1 MQLPRPLCTEK
12 RGRTLFLGLF
22 LLGQSLDDFLLLGL
36 ELLFTALARF
46 LGLRPAGLSL
56 VPGKE
61 KMGELLGT
69 PKAES
74 TNQQPHTIPTL
85 TVGGAWVCTRHS
97 SMYL

>member
-1 MQLPRPLCTEK
+1 MQLASEALYTEK

-22 LLGQSLDDFLLLGL
+22 LLGQSLDDFLFLGL
-36 ELLFTALARF
+36 EPLFTALAGF

-69 PKAES
+69 PKLIQL
-74 TNQQPHTIPTL
+74 TNSPTL
-85 TVGGAWVCTRHS
+85 SQH
-97 SMYL
+97 